1 MTLHPS
7 IKRQLV
13 GRNDLLTDIEK
24 EAAYL
29 SELMQEAHGGDW
41 SISVNREHCFVTV
54 ARNFSEPARG
64 RRRE

>member
-13 GRNDLLTDIEK
+13 GRNDLLSDIEK
-24 EAAYL
+24 VAAYL

-41 SISVNREHCFVTV
+41 SISINHEHCFVTV
-54 ARNFSEPARG
+54 ARDFSEPVRSKK
-64 RRRE
+64 